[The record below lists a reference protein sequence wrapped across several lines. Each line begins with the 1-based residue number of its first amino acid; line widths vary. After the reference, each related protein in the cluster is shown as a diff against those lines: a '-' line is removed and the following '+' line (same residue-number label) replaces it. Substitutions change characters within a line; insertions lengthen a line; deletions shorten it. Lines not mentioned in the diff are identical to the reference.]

1 MVLRKVRNIE
11 QGLVHH
17 MRNMKQWMD
26 ELRTSPVKRALPI
39 LSFPSIQLMNITVKE
54 LISSAKTQADGMK
67 LLADRIDSAAAVSM
81 MDLSVEAE
89 AFGSAVTFTDHEVP
103 AVTGHIIETE
113 EQAKALIV
121 PDVAS
126 ARAGLY
132 VEAIRQACER
142 ITDRPVLAG
151 TIGPFSLAGRLLD
164 VTEIM
169 MLCYDE
175 PDMVHTVLEK
185 ATEFLI
191 SYIEAYKAV
200 GAGGVVVAE
209 PLAGLLSPALM
220 KEFAAPYMKRIV
232 DAVQDD
238 SFVVVYHNCG
248 GAVLRLV
255 EPILSCGAAAYHFGN
270 AIDMKAMLEKM
281 PEDVVV
287 MGNID
292 PVGQLAEGTPEGVY
306 AATTSLLE
314 QCSVHPN
321 FVISSGCDVPPLA
334 KWENI
339 DAFFSAVEDFY
350 R

>member
-1 MVLRKVRNIE
+1 MVLRKARNIE

-67 LLADRIDSAAAVSM
+67 LLANRIDSAAAVSM

-175 PDMVHTVLEK
+175 PDMVHSVLEK
-185 ATEFLI
+185 ATGFLI